1 MMSQAHIFDFHAHAF
16 PDRIAAKAMAALEA
30 TYQVPSHSDATL
42 SGLRRAMA
50 AAGIGHSVVLPV
62 ATSPAQVRSIT
73 DWAAREQ
80 AQGDSEQ
87 SRGAAAGAAPDL
99 TIFGSLHPEMDDPA
113 AEITRMRE
121 LGIRGV
127 KFHSEFQGFHP
138 DDERVFPIYQALGDA
153 GMIVFFHAGN
163 EIMPLPV
170 IRATPGR
177 IAAVLD
183 AFPGLTVIAAHMG
196 SYLQW
201 DEVWEFLVGREIHF
215 DTAFCLHKLGT
226 HRFVDLVRAHGA
238 QRVLFGT
245 DSPWADQGEALTSLR
260 ALPLTDDERRL
271 ILRENAQRL
280 LGNRA

>member
-1 MMSQAHIFDFHAHAF
+1 MKSQGPVLDFHTHAF

-30 TYQVPSHSDATL
+30 TYQAPRHSDATL
-42 SGLRRAMA
+42 AGLRRSMA
-50 AAGIGHSVVLPV
+50 AAGIEHSVVLPV

-73 DWAAREQ
+73 DWAASEQ
-80 AQGDSEQ
+80 AHGDSEQ
-87 SRGAAAGAAPDL
+87 SRGPAAGAAADL
-99 TIFGSLHPEMDDPA
+99 TIFGSLHPEMDDPR
-113 AEITRMRE
+113 AEILRLHE

-127 KFHSEFQGFHP
+127 KFHSEFQGFNP
-138 DDERVFPIYQALGDA
+138 DDERLFPIYEALREA

-170 IRATPGR
+170 TRATPGR
-177 IAAVLD
+177 IARVLD

-201 DEVWEFLVGREIHF
+201 DEVREFLVGREIYF

-226 HRFVDLVRAHGA
+226 QRFVELVRAHGA
-238 QRVLFGT
+238 QRILFGT
-245 DSPWADQGEALTSLR
+245 DSPWADQDEALTSIR

-271 ILRENAQRL
+271 IFRDNAQRVL
-280 LGNRA
+280 AW

>member
-1 MMSQAHIFDFHAHAF
+1 MTEAVVDFHTHGF
-16 PDRIAAKAMAALEA
+16 PDRIAAKAMAALEDN
-30 TYQVPSHSDATL
+30 YQVPSYSDATL
-42 SGLRRAMA
+42 DGLRRSMA
-50 AAGIGHSVVLPV
+50 AAGIGRSVVLSV
-62 ATSPAQVRSIT
+62 ATSLAQVRSIT
-73 DWAAREQ
+73 DWAA
-80 AQGDSEQ
+80 ANS
-87 SRGAAAGAAPDL
+87 APDL
-99 TIFGSLHPEMDDPA
+99 VIFGSLHPDLDDPA
-113 AEITRMRE
+113 AEIARMKE
-121 LGIRGV
+121 LGLRGV